1 MKYGVQKP
9 YSHAQQ
15 IDPRLWAICPGSG
28 LSILLLL
35 SSFGGH
41 LAQAHPY
48 PEPAAIASPAP
59 SLLTQ
64 ADPLT
69 PTAPKSAPV
78 LGGTQLIVNGTTLS
92 LPWQQTADAIGIADY
107 GLAQYLGVEMLDAP
121 EPGYQPVRWFSD
133 PVQSELVL
141 KTWIAGGYRF
151 ADIQALA
158 QAQGWDIQTDASR
171 LTLQIPMGRI
181 QGMRWGRQTW
191 GDRLVLDLAAPVPWQ
206 MQEGVSD
213 FTLTLPAVGLD
224 ADTATAIAQQQGNL
238 LKSLKIT
245 QRPDQTI
252 IQGTFDEAARPQAFS
267 LPEPNRLVL
276 DIRQDTLTARSI
288 AWAPGLRWHQRYFTI
303 NGRSFPVYWLAI
315 DPRQPGLTMRPISTD
330 PTTAPGIAP
339 LITTAQRWQAAAAI
353 NGGFFNRNN
362 QYPLG
367 AIRREGEWISGPIL
381 SRAAIAWTDTGNV
394 LIDRLYLRQT
404 VTTESQQQFSI
415 TAINS
420 GYVEAGI
427 GLYTRAWGSTYTP
440 LVDGEMLIFV
450 EDHRVIR
457 QQIAGAAGTGPVP
470 LPQDGYLLALRS
482 YGSAAAAFTPGTRVN
497 LATSLQ
503 PSSFEPYPNIMGGG
517 PLLLK
522 QGQTVLNA
530 EAESFNS
537 SFATQ
542 AAPRS
547 AVGVQSNGQ
556 VLLVTVHYSPGS
568 RGITLVE
575 LAQLMQQLGSV
586 DALNLDGGSSSSLY
600 LGGQLLNRN
609 SRTAA
614 RVNNGIGI
622 FMQPQ

>member
-1 MKYGVQKP
+1 MPSLHIQWIG
-9 YSHAQQ
+9 
-15 IDPRLWAICPGSG
+15 PRRWAVRSGSG
-28 LSILLLL
+28 LGTLLLL
-35 SSFGGH
+35 YPFSSP
-41 LAQAHPY
+41 LAQAHTLL
-48 PEPAAIASPAP
+48 EPAAIASPPSSPITQAP
-59 SLLTQ
+59 PLTQ
-64 ADPLT
+64 P
-69 PTAPKSAPV
+69 APKSAPI
-78 LGGTQLIVNGTTLS
+78 LGGTQVIVNGTTLS

-133 PVQSELVL
+133 PVQSELTL
-141 KTWIAGGYRF
+141 RTWIAGGHRF
-151 ADIQALA
+151 ADIQSLA
-158 QAQGWDIQTDASR
+158 QTQGWDIQTDASR
-171 LTLQIPMGRI
+171 LVLHTPTGRI

-191 GDRLVLDLAAPVPWQ
+191 GDRLVLDLASPVPWQ
-206 MQEGVSD
+206 LQEGVDD

-224 ADTATAIAQQQGNL
+224 AETTTAIAQQQGNL

-252 IQGTFDEAARPQAFS
+252 IQGTFDQSARPQAFS

-276 DIRQDTLTARSI
+276 DIRQDSLVPKSI
-288 AWAPGLRWHQRYFTI
+288 AWAPGLHWHQRYFTV
-303 NGRSFPVYWLAI
+303 NGRTFPVYWFAI

-457 QQIAGAAGTGPVP
+457 QQIAGAAGTGSVP

-503 PSSFEPYPNIMGGG
+503 PSSFEPYPNILGGG

-522 QGQTVLNA
+522 QGQIVLNA
-530 EAESFNS
+530 QAESFNS

-542 AAPRS
+542 AASRS
-547 AVGVQSNGQ
+547 AVGINTDGQ
-556 VLLVTVHYSPGS
+556 LLLVTVHYGPGS

-575 LAQLMQQLGSV
+575 LAQLMRQLGSV

-609 SRTAA
+609 PRTAA

-622 FMQPQ
+622 FLQP